1 MSDLQLTTA
10 LGSIVSLALLSV
22 LLFGIAPKYRLD
34 SFRQRMF
41 TLRDELWDYAAAGY
55 IDFDDPA
62 YLHLRKLMNGMIR
75 YGHQLTLFRTLMTM
89 AKWRLFGSAPELTWH
104 NKWSNALAH
113 IESEEVKAKME
124 NFHARTESHVA
135 RHLVTGSPLLL
146 LMLFVAIG
154 CTLVASGWTSLRQV
168 IRTSGLKSL
177 SWFVDPALL
186 EESAARA
193 AIAA

>member
-10 LGSIVSLALLSV
+10 LGSIVSMALLTV
-22 LLFGIAPKYRLD
+22 LIFGIAPKYRLD

-41 TLRDELWDYAAAGY
+41 ALRDELWDYAAAGN

-75 YGHQLTLFRTLMTM
+75 YGHQLTLFRALMTM
-89 AKWRLFGSAPELTWH
+89 MKWRLFGSAPELTWH

-113 IESEEVKAKME
+113 IESEVIKTKLED
-124 NFHARTESHVA
+124 FHARTESHVA
-135 RHLVTGSPLLL
+135 RHLFTGSPLLL
-146 LMLFVAIG
+146 LMLFVAIV
-154 CTLVASGWTSLRQV
+154 CTLIASGWTSVRQIV
-168 IRTSGLKSL
+168 RTSGIRSL
-177 SWFVDPALL
+177 SWLVDPALL

-193 AIAA
+193 SIAA